1 MKIFLQIM
9 KSINLGGNLVGNG
22 YPCYIIAE
30 IGGAFKTFEEAKRL
44 IDSAIEIGL
53 DAIKFQTLE
62 AKTITTKNNFFDM
75 KATGHVSQYKIF
87 KQFELPKELQKKIV
101 NYANE
106 REITIFSA
114 PSHIKDLE
122 IMKEMDLPIFKIG
135 SDLACH
141 IPLLVEV
148 AKLNKPIILS
158 TGMCSM
164 EEVKTSVKSI
174 LETGNDQLAILHC
187 VSNYPAKP
195 EETNLNAISTLKSEF
210 NVPVGLSDH
219 SVGITISLGAVAL
232 GTNLIEKHFRDPQN
246 SSSPDDVVALD
257 KDQFSSLIKSIRLIE
272 MAMGNGK
279 KNPTDSEKV
288 NLLTNRVSIISM
300 VEIKAGQTI
309 TKDLMDIRRPGTGI
323 QPIHFN
329 SIIGKKAKINIPKE
343 EPITFD
349 MLD

>member
-1 MKIFLQIM
+1 M
-9 KSINLGGNLVGNG
+9 KSIKLGDKSVGDGN
-22 YPCYIIAE
+22 PCYIIAE
-30 IGGAFKTFEEAKRL
+30 IGGLFKNFEEAKRL
-44 IDSAIEIGL
+44 IDSAKEIGV
-53 DAIKFQTLE
+53 DSVKFQTLE
-62 AKTITTKNNFFDM
+62 AETVTTKNNFFNM
-75 KATGHVSQYKIF
+75 QNTGKVSQYELLKD
-87 KQFELPKELQKKIV
+87 FEIPKEVQIEIV
-101 NYANE
+101 KYANNLGM
-106 REITIFSA
+106 TIFSA
-114 PSHIKDLE
+114 PSHMKDLE
-122 IMKEMDLPIFKIG
+122 IMKKMDLPIFKIG

-141 IPLLVEV
+141 IPLLKEV

-158 TGMCSM
+158 TGMCSL
-164 EEVKTSVKSI
+164 EDVRNSVNAIYSS
-174 LETGNDQLAILHC
+174 GNDKLAILHC

-232 GTNLIEKHFRDPQN
+232 GTNLIEKHFRDPRN

-272 MAMGNGK
+272 KAKGDGK

-300 VEIKAGQTI
+300 VEIKADQII
-309 TKDLMDIRRPGTGI
+309 TKDLIDIRRPGTGI
-323 QPIHFN
+323 QPIHFE
-329 SIIGKKAKINIPKE
+329 SIIGKKAKIDIPKE